1 MDYLNSSPVFSGIYK
16 NSTQRSEMKLS
27 RNPSEKRSLPT
38 IDTKGSRSINADD
51 IYYKN
56 LNRIMKE
63 NQTVEVLR
71 VIVRDIG

>member
-1 MDYLNSSPVFSGIYK
+1 
-16 NSTQRSEMKLS
+16 MKMS

-38 IDTKGSRSINADD
+38 IETKGSKSINSDD

-71 VIVRDIG
+71 VIVRKSG